1 MLICLSS
8 WECLEPHLP
17 VGICPKGTFGNMID
31 CRPAD
36 EAAYQTVLDIAKKHC
51 PSLVP
56 EIEKAEAAQRSALI
70 NLKTTK

>member
-1 MLICLSS
+1 MLICLQS
-8 WECLEPHLP
+8 WDCLEPHLP
-17 VGICPKGTFGNMID
+17 VGICPRKTYGNMLD

-56 EIEKAEAAQRSALI
+56 EIEKQKRLSEAR
-70 NLKTTK
+70 KPD